1 MLFIKQTHKLQSNKF
16 LASIA
21 NYNVRVW
28 YTTQGD
34 NEVNITIECT
44 ADDMDN
50 LLYNLEFFFVLP
62 LDKVLT
68 MHGAFN
74 LLESDDPEVY
84 NLGLINIFTQMGIN
98 DVEEY
103 LTKLLTLHNGNNI

>member
-1 MLFIKQTHKLQSNKF
+1 MLFIKEKSTSTNKYVADIAGF
-16 LASIA
+16 KVSI
-21 NYNVRVW
+21 W
-28 YTTQGD
+28 YTTHG
-34 NEVNITIECT
+34 NTEVTFTVECI
-44 ADDMDN
+44 DQSEDN
-50 LLYNLEFFFVLP
+50 LLYTLEFFFVLP

-98 DVEEY
+98 DIEEY